1 MLHEV
6 RSPLLPVRLG
16 PPPDRA
22 LNPVDG
28 LGAAIDLLRHAQW
41 HSRVRLESLV
51 PLIANGLVEQRLHF
65 ALTDDH
71 KPWGLA
77 VWHWADNSTHGRW
90 LEQPPVLKEL
100 VDPRGNLGNL
110 AHAGSQQHLWFSLL
124 VTPFCS
130 SLPLLR
136 QLKSR
141 IAGAR
146 NAWAINP
153 YGNARNEICPEL
165 RSHVRSVW

>member
-1 MLHEV
+1 MLHEI

-16 PPPDRA
+16 PLPNQA

-28 LGAAIDLLRHAQW
+28 LGAAIDLLRHAPW
-41 HSRVRLESLV
+41 HSRVTVDSLV
-51 PLIANGLVEQRLHF
+51 PLIANGLVEKRLHF

-77 VWHWADNSTHGRW
+77 VWHWASESTHARW
-90 LEQPPVLKEL
+90 LEQPPLLKEL
-100 VDPRGNLGNL
+100 AIPPSISRDMDQ
-110 AHAGSQQHLWFSLL
+110 ASAQQYLWFSLL

-136 QLKSR
+136 QLRTR
-141 IAGAR
+141 ISLAG

-153 YGNARNEICPEL
+153 YGCAQNEIRPEF
-165 RSHVRSVW
+165 RSNIRLVW